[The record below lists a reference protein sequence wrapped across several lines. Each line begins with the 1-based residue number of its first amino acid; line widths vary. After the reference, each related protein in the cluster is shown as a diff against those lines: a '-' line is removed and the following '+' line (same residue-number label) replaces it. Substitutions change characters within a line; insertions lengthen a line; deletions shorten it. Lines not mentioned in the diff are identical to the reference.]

1 MKEIASSLCSS
12 QRQKWYTVMKN
23 IKIYLISILV
33 VVLIVGIYLFY
44 NYHNNSP
51 QQTKSPEEAI
61 DQVQD
66 DVIVHE
72 PPVRIDQGQVLGIK
86 NEKKEWLIEADTI
99 SIAEDRESTLF
110 ENIRRMIIYK
120 DEEPHLTIS
129 AQRCIANMQSKDME
143 LNGKVVIFTED
154 GDSLKGERVFWHSEE
169 QRLSSNEPVE
179 LQVDGHYI
187 IAGGLS
193 TNMEMTQLELTN
205 RVKVI
210 MKL

>member
-1 MKEIASSLCSS
+1 MDIDNKRIRKKENLMKKKGVKGPSP
-12 QRQKWYTVMKN
+12 V
-23 IKIYLISILV
+23 ILV
-33 VVLIVGIYLFY
+33 ILAVVLIVGVYLFY
-44 NYHNNSP
+44 NYKNSSP
-51 QQTKSPEEAI
+51 KQTISPEEAI

-72 PPVRIDQGQVLGIK
+72 PPVRIDQGEVLGIK
-86 NEKKEWLIEADTI
+86 DEKKEWLIEADTI
-99 SIAEDRESTLF
+99 SIAEDRESTVF
-110 ENIRRMIIYK
+110 ENIKRMIIYK

-129 AQRCIANMQSKDME
+129 AQRCIANMRSKDME
-143 LNGKVVIFTED
+143 LNGEVVIFTED

-169 QRLSSNEPVE
+169 QRLSSNERVE
-179 LQVDGHYI
+179 LQVDDHYI

>member
-1 MKEIASSLCSS
+1 
-12 QRQKWYTVMKN
+12 MKN
-23 IKIYLISILV
+23 IKTYFILILA
-33 VVLIVGIYLFY
+33 VVLIVGVYLFY
-44 NYHNNSP
+44 NYKNSSHK
-51 QQTKSPEEAI
+51 QTISPEEAI

-72 PPVRIDQGQVLGIK
+72 PPVRIAQGEVLGIK
-86 NEKKEWLIEADTI
+86 DEKKEWLIEADTI
-99 SIAEDRESTLF
+99 SIAEDRESTVF
-110 ENIRRMIIYK
+110 ENIKRMIIYK

-129 AQRCIANMQSKDME
+129 AQRCIANMRSKDME
-143 LNGKVVIFTED
+143 LNGKVIIFTED

-169 QRLSSNEPVE
+169 QRLSSNERVE
-179 LQVDGHYI
+179 LQVDDHYI

-205 RVKVI
+205 RVTVI